1 MRVPTQQHAQ
11 YGSLE
16 KQTICLA
23 ARLRRCPFGALLKQH
38 CPTLQANATSQ
49 GNDRAGDGASP
60 AAQPADGHCTISSQ
74 PESDPA
80 AQSRRAGGGKSP
92 GSNRPGPSNEQ
103 CGFEWDR
110 VGKDARA
117 ESDLQGVREPCEG
130 FIPRHESQQGAQ
142 VLIKQVVAPM

>member
-1 MRVPTQQHAQ
+1 MKMATQQHAQ
-11 YGSLE
+11 YCSLE

-49 GNDRAGDGASP
+49 GHDRAADGAGP

-74 PESDPA
+74 PESAPA
-80 AQSRRAGGGKSP
+80 AQNTRTLEGKESEP
-92 GSNRPGPSNEQ
+92 NCPGPSTEQ
-103 CGFEWDR
+103 CNLDQNR
-110 VGKDARA
+110 IGKDARA

-142 VLIKQVVAPM
+142 VLIKQEVAPI